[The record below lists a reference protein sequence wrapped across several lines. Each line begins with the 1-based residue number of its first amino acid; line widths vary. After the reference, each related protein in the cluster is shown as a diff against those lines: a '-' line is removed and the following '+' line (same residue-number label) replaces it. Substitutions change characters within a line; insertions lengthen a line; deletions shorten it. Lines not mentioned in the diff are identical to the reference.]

1 MHPQI
6 RVVPAIGHAQSPAA
20 SASAA
25 LTTSATEK
33 PISAEQKHYEAL
45 KDERIRR
52 EKWVVMNDLR
62 SAVNNAISR
71 CDAEQEYLSSTKIYS
86 KNNLAGATRDVSIS
100 QEMTAA
106 AACRN
111 RVRVKEKELE
121 NAEKLCQEIKCIP
134 AY

>member
-1 MHPQI
+1 
-6 RVVPAIGHAQSPAA
+6 
-20 SASAA
+20 
-25 LTTSATEK
+25 
-33 PISAEQKHYEAL
+33 
-45 KDERIRR
+45 
-52 EKWVVMNDLR
+52 MNDLR

>member
-1 MHPQI
+1 
-6 RVVPAIGHAQSPAA
+6 
-20 SASAA
+20 
-25 LTTSATEK
+25 
-33 PISAEQKHYEAL
+33 
-45 KDERIRR
+45 
-52 EKWVVMNDLR
+52 MNDLR

-106 AACRN
+106 AAACRN